1 MARVKR
7 KSQSRYPS
15 IVKENGLQDSWDTGR
30 LEVIKE
36 PDEENP
42 KKTVERLRRKNFVKE
57 LLNRQI
63 ITQDQYRY
71 ANQYAILCEKALG
84 ATQDLYAKVSLI
96 SVNRNKWEPTYSQH
110 EAYEKLFIIWGGMGK
125 FNIQILNMV
134 TLGDMNA
141 KQIGIAISQNRN
153 HILGMIKVVF
163 DSLENIF
170 QKFDSNSCT
179 VHTFMLT

>member
-42 KKTVERLRRKNFVKE
+42 KQTVERLRRKNFVKE

-84 ATQDLYAKVSLI
+84 ANQDLYAKVSLM
-96 SVNRNKWEPTYSQH
+96 SVNRNRWEPTYSQH
-110 EAYEKLFIIWGGMGK
+110 EAYEKLFVIWGGMGK

-141 KQIGIAISQNRN
+141 SQIGKAIEYNR
-153 HILGMIKVVF
+153 HSICGMIKMVF

-170 QKFDSNSCT
+170 EKLEKTSCT
-179 VHTFMLT
+179 M

>member
-7 KSQSRYPS
+7 KAASYYPP
-15 IVKENGLQDSWDTGR
+15 IVRENALQEQWKSGR
-30 LEVIKE
+30 LEVVKE

-71 ANQYAILCEKALG
+71 ANQYAILCEKLLG
-84 ATQDLYAKVSLI
+84 ATQDLYAKVSLL
-96 SVNRNKWEPTYSQH
+96 SSYRKRWEHTQAQH
-110 EAYEKLFIIWGGMGK
+110 EAYEQLFIIWDGMGK
-125 FNIQILNMV
+125 FNLRILNMV
-134 TLGDMNA
+134 VLGDMNA
-141 KQIGIAISQNRN
+141 SQIGIAIKATRHS
-153 HILGMIKVVF
+153 ICGMIKMVF

-170 QKFDSNSCT
+170 EKIENSSCT
-179 VHTFMLT
+179 V